1 MQWSECAA
9 AARDSGLY
17 FRARRGVRPLPAYLL
32 TALLVALFIG
42 LGAGAWWWVLQK
54 PSNNRIWSDDVSQ
67 LLRSEV
73 QGDLVKLINVR
84 NFEWR
89 SESDYTARWETREYN
104 LALLQTAD
112 LILSYWMGPHIAH
125 TLVSFG
131 FSDGRQLV
139 FSLEIRKEKGEQF
152 SAIAG
157 FFRQYESILVAADER
172 DIVRVRTNVRG
183 EDVYLYRLD
192 IPSEGL
198 RTLFLG
204 YLNRAANLERG
215 PSFYNTLTSNCTT
228 VVYELAKLI
237 VPGLPLDYRLLASGH
252 FAEYVYEQGG
262 LHAELSFENLH
273 QKGRITDRA
282 KATKLGDDYSKAIR
296 IGVPG
301 VESSS
306 VHASAF
312 ART

>member
-1 MQWSECAA
+1 MPGTLLI
-9 AARDSGLY
+9 GL
-17 FRARRGVRPLPAYLL
+17 L
-32 TALLVALFIG
+32 IC
-42 LGAGAWWWVLQK
+42 LGAGVLWWVLQT
-54 PSNNRIWSDDVSQ
+54 PSNNRIWADDVSQ
-67 LLRSEV
+67 LLQSEV
-73 QGDLVKLINVR
+73 QGEQVKLINVR

-89 SESDYTARWETREYN
+89 TEGDFTPRWETREYN
-104 LALLQTAD
+104 LALLKTAD

-131 FSDGRQLV
+131 FSDGRHLV
-139 FSLEIRKEKGEQF
+139 FSLEIRKEKGEEF
-152 SAIAG
+152 SAVAG

-172 DIVRVRTNVRG
+172 DILRVRTNVRG

-192 IPSEGL
+192 IPPEQL

-204 YLNRAANLERG
+204 YLSRAAKLEKG

-262 LHAELSFENLH
+262 LHAEMSFENLH
-273 QKGRITDRA
+273 QKGRITERA
-282 KATKLGDDYSKAIR
+282 KATGLGDDYSKAIR
-296 IGVPG
+296 MGVPG
-301 VESSS
+301 VE
-306 VHASAF
+306 ASPF
-312 ART
+312 ENPRQNMP

>member
-1 MQWSECAA
+1 MP
-9 AARDSGLY
+9 G
-17 FRARRGVRPLPAYLL
+17 YLL
-32 TALLVALFIG
+32 IGLFIC
-42 LGAGAWWWVLQK
+42 LGAGAVWWMLQK
-54 PSNNRIWSDDVSQ
+54 PSNNRIWADDVNQ

-73 QGDLVKLINVR
+73 QGDRVKLINVR

-89 SESDYTARWETREYN
+89 TETDYTPRWETREYD
-104 LALLQTAD
+104 LALLQSAD

-139 FSLEIRKEKGEQF
+139 YSLEIRKERGEKF

-157 FFRQYESILVAADER
+157 FLRQYESILVAADEQ
-172 DIVRVRTNVRG
+172 DILHVRTNVRG

-192 IPSEGL
+192 IPPEQL

-204 YLNRAANLERG
+204 YLNRAANLEKG

-252 FAEYVYEQGG
+252 FAEYAYEQGG
-262 LHAELSFENLH
+262 LHAEVSFENLRL
-273 QKGRITDRA
+273 KGRITDRA
-282 KATKLGDDYSKAIR
+282 KAIGGGENYSKAIR
-296 IGVPG
+296 VGVPG
-301 VESSS
+301 IEVSGLD
-306 VHASAF
+306 
-312 ART
+312 TP